1 MALTDTAIRNAK
13 PRQKP
18 YKMGDSQGMYLEVA
32 PSGGKVFRLKYRF
45 GGIEKRL
52 TIGAYPGVTLQD
64 AREATIKAK
73 RQLNDGLD
81 PSAEKQ
87 RVKASRVEA
96 ATNSFEAV
104 ASEWFKKQMKS
115 GAWAETTSVNIKR
128 RIEDYL
134 VPFIGKIPVC
144 DIRAPDILK
153 AVKKVEGRGSLN
165 EASRT
170 LQVCGRIMRYAV
182 ANGLAEFDPCPALR
196 GAITP
201 HQAQHMAAIT
211 DPKAVGEMLRAF
223 DAFTGTYS
231 VQIALNLAPML
242 FVRPVEL
249 RGMRWS
255 EVDLNEALW
264 SIPATRMKMR
274 EPHIVPLARQA
285 VDLLSDLKK
294 LTGHLEFVFPNG
306 RDPKRMM
313 SEAAINAAL
322 RRLGYDT
329 KSEHTGHGFRAMA
342 RTILHEQ
349 LNYPPEV
356 IEAQLAHKPAGALGA
371 AYNRTKFINQRIK
384 MMQQWADYL
393 DSLKQGGK
401 VVGIGSKRK
410 GAA

>member
-52 TIGAYPGVTLQD
+52 TIGAYPTFTLQS

-73 RQLNDGLD
+73 RQLSEGLD

-87 RVKASRVEA
+87 RDKSSRIEA
-96 ATNSFEAV
+96 AGNSFEAV
-104 ASEWFKKQMKS
+104 ASEWYENQMKS
-115 GAWAETTSVNIKR
+115 GAWVESTSVNIKR

-134 VPFIGKIPVC
+134 VPFIGKLPVS

-170 LQVCGRIMRYAV
+170 LQACGRIMRYAV
-182 ANGLAEFDPCPALR
+182 ANGLAEYDPCPALR
-196 GAITP
+196 GALTP
-201 HQAQHMAAIT
+201 HQQKHMAAIT

-223 DAFTGTYS
+223 DSFSGSYS
-231 VQIALNLAPML
+231 VQIALNLSPML

-249 RGMRWS
+249 RGMRWA

-274 EPHIVPLARQA
+274 EPHIVPLASQA
-285 VDLLSDLKK
+285 VALLTELRK

-306 RDPKRMM
+306 RDPNRMM

-371 AYNRTKFINQRIK
+371 AYNRTKFISQRIK

-410 GAA
+410 GAG

>member
-13 PRQKP
+13 PRQNP
-18 YKMGDSQGMYLEVA
+18 YKLGDAQGMYLEVA
-32 PSGGKVFRLKYRF
+32 PSGGKVFRLKYRI
-45 GGIEKRL
+45 GGKEKRL
-52 TIGAYPGVTLQD
+52 TIGTYPSVTLQA

-73 RQLNDGLD
+73 RLLIDGLD

-87 RVKASRVEA
+87 RLKASRVEA
-96 ATNSFEAV
+96 ATNSFESV
-104 ASEWFKKQMKS
+104 ANEWFEKQLKS
-115 GAWAETTSVNIKR
+115 GAWVEATSVNIKR

-134 VPFIGKIPVC
+134 VPFIGKLPVSE
-144 DIRAPDILK
+144 IRAPDVLK

-196 GAITP
+196 DAITP

-223 DAFTGTYS
+223 DSFSGTYP
-231 VQIALNLAPML
+231 VQVALNLAPML
-242 FVRPVEL
+242 FVRPIEL
-249 RGMRWS
+249 RGMRWD
-255 EVDLNEALW
+255 EVDLKDALW
-264 SIPATRMKMR
+264 AIPSTRMKMR
-274 EPHIVPLARQA
+274 EPHIVPLASQA
-285 VDLLSDLKK
+285 VDLLSELKK

-371 AYNRTKFINQRIK
+371 AYNRTKFITQRIK

-393 DSLKQGGK
+393 VILKKGGK

-410 GAA
+410 GVA